1 MLEWYGPYGLA
12 IMAIR
17 PYIITFLWLTVRLLG
32 LVLSALRERHK
43 SCSSTRSVD
52 SSAYGSV
59 GSYTGDDILDSELP
73 VVSKEE
79 IMREI
84 HYTVCQLYCQERI
97 PFANDASG
105 LFLQFFFYSK
115 II

>member
-1 MLEWYGPYGLA
+1 MKAFIFSNKFYFIQIFVSQFKFY
-12 IMAIR
+12 IMEA
-17 PYIITFLWLTVRLLG
+17 LG

-59 GSYTGDDILDSELP
+59 GSYTGDDILDSDLP
-73 VVSKEE
+73 VVSKDE

-105 LFLQFFFYSK
+105 ELIEIYDKFNYFR
-115 II
+115 